1 MVWGRRRVLDTSRT
15 CPEACGEI
23 EGTRPAGVVRQVVSV
38 DGVGPGFSEPE
49 FLLDARLRC
58 CEVETTSGKEL
69 KHGLLVAELAF
80 FTDVLPVNDRKRN
93 DIASSEDSR

>member
-1 MVWGRRRVLDTSRT
+1 M
-15 CPEACGEI
+15 
-23 EGTRPAGVVRQVVSV
+23 VRQVVSV

-58 CEVETTSGKEL
+58 CEVKTTSGKEL

-80 FTDVLPVNDRKRN
+80 FTESSQSTT
-93 DIASSEDSR
+93 ASETILLLQETHAESKGYSPGCSSPSGL